1 MAENRLTRILDGIS
15 DAVFLLNRQRVVLM
29 SNYKAVD
36 WFGKDFQ
43 DQDFVQVIRH
53 PDCLQAIDD
62 VLLGKE
68 RAQASISLP
77 GSMASYDIR
86 VINLD
91 STTADDAHVAVIIT
105 DLSQLN
111 DVEQMRSD
119 FVANVSHE
127 LRSPLTALN
136 GIIETLNG
144 VAKDD
149 PIARQHFLGVM
160 EREAQRM
167 NRLIDDLLSLS
178 KFESNR
184 RIQPSGKT
192 DVRKVIEQVVDAL
205 TIPAEKEGTNIELIA
220 ASQSYLVRGET
231 DELTQ
236 VFQNLIENAIKYG
249 APGKQVIITLT
260 TGKAVLRL
268 TGHVVIAEVRDEGP
282 GIAPNHI
289 PRLTERFYRI
299 DASRSRAN
307 GGTGLGLAIVKHIV
321 NRHRGK
327 LQIKSGVGIGS
338 SFVVSLPMAEVTS

>member
-1 MAENRLTRILDGIS
+1 
-15 DAVFLLNRQRVVLM
+15 
-29 SNYKAVD
+29 
-36 WFGKDFQ
+36 
-43 DQDFVQVIRH
+43 
-53 PDCLQAIDD
+53 
-62 VLLGKE
+62 
-68 RAQASISLP
+68 
-77 GSMASYDIR
+77 R
-86 VINLD
+86 VIGMAPA
-91 STTADDAHVAVIIT
+91 TTNDAHAAVIIT

-136 GIIETLNG
+136 GFIETLKG

-149 PIARQHFLGVM
+149 PDARQHFLNVM

-178 KFESNR
+178 KFEANR

-192 DVRKVIEQVVDAL
+192 DIHKVIEQVITA
-205 TIPAEKEGTNIELIA
+205 ISIWAEKDGKHIELKGA
-220 ASQSYLVRGET
+220 NGSYMVRGDN

-236 VFQNLIENAIKYG
+236 VFQNLIENALKYG
-249 APGKQVIITLT
+249 APGTDVVVELSANEMV
-260 TGKAVLRL
+260 TGLAGPAVN
-268 TGHVVIAEVRDEGP
+268 VEVRDEGA
-282 GIAPNHI
+282 GIAPNQI

-299 DASRSRAN
+299 DESRSREN

-327 LQIKSGVGIGS
+327 LQIKSEVGVGS
-338 SFVVSLPMAEVTS
+338 SFIVSLPMIGAAA